1 VTIEYAAPAK
11 KPENKAMPG
20 SPTPATVTVTKPS
33 AAIHSTLTHP
43 AELHGRESE
52 PDREEVHTHSKE
64 ARSVSEE
71 TSGREAEF
79 TRKTELK
86 RKEAEHG
93 REFAIPEADSSS
105 IEATPFPT
113 PGSSAREILAWWGQR
128 TLKNSRTF
136 AAQREERTHREL
148 LERLRQSL
156 LSQSKALQ
164 TQAVQAKALH
174 TQASVT
180 NGDLSTASPTQ
191 NSLTPTGHT
200 LAACLY
206 LTVHCIKC
214 ESVRQGRPDYPPSST
229 VPCPRCGSE
238 SSFTVLGAGLTS
250 KPLPFYEV
258 QPTARFSEE
267 GKPRIPWDPLGP
279 LARNRLKDGEE

>member
-1 VTIEYAAPAK
+1 MTIKHSAPMNELHQSMDELPSSTPPASTEFNPPLTRSAEAK
-11 KPENKAMPG
+11 SGREEGQPRSEE
-20 SPTPATVTVTKPS
+20 
-33 AAIHSTLTHP
+33 
-43 AELHGRESE
+43 AELGREE
-52 PDREEVHTHSKE
+52 IKPDREL
-64 ARSVSEE
+64 
-71 TSGREAEF
+71 
-79 TRKTELK
+79 EL
-86 RKEAEHG
+86 
-93 REFAIPEADSSS
+93 PEADS
-105 IEATPFPT
+105 PFPP

-136 AAQREERTHREL
+136 ATQREERTHREL

-156 LSQSKALQ
+156 ASQTKASQ
-164 TQAVQAKALH
+164 TQAMKSKALH

-191 NSLTPTGHT
+191 NSLIPTGPT

-206 LTVHCIKC
+206 LTIHCIKC

-279 LARNRLKDGEE
+279 LVRTQIKDGEE

>member
-1 VTIEYAAPAK
+1 VTIEHSVPASTS
-11 KPENKAMPG
+11 EEKAKATHG
-20 SPTPATVTVTKPS
+20 SPTPEPAPTPAQVQLQLKTLEPGTETGVGTGAGSVIKPKPKS
-33 AAIHSTLTHP
+33 SVAAHSSFTNP

-52 PDREEVHTHSKE
+52 PGHEEAHPRSEEAELGREEIKPDRE
-64 ARSVSEE
+64 
-71 TSGREAEF
+71 F
-79 TRKTELK
+79 EL
-86 RKEAEHG
+86 
-93 REFAIPEADSSS
+93 PEADS
-105 IEATPFPT
+105 PFPP
-113 PGSSAREILAWWGQR
+113 PGSSSQEILAWWGQR

-156 LSQSKALQ
+156 ALQ
-164 TQAVQAKALH
+164 TQALQSK
-174 TQASVT
+174 ASVP

-191 NSLTPTGHT
+191 NSHPATGHT

-206 LTVHCIKC
+206 LTIHCIKC

-279 LARNRLKDGEE
+279 LARTKLNDGEE

>member
-1 VTIEYAAPAK
+1 VTIKYAAPAGTS
-11 KPENKAMPG
+11 EEKAK
-20 SPTPATVTVTKPS
+20 AT
-33 AAIHSTLTHP
+33 
-43 AELHGRESE
+43 
-52 PDREEVHTHSKE
+52 PDRPGDLPSTD
-64 ARSVSEE
+64 
-71 TSGREAEF
+71 
-79 TRKTELK
+79 
-86 RKEAEHG
+86 
-93 REFAIPEADSSS
+93 DSSS
-105 IEATPFPT
+105 ITEDAAFPP
-113 PGSSAREILAWWGQR
+113 PGSSSQEILAWWGRR
-128 TLKNSRTF
+128 TLKTSRTF
-136 AAQREERTHREL
+136 TAQREERTHREL

-156 LSQSKALQ
+156 ALQTQTLQSKASQPQAVQTQALQTKALQ
-164 TQAVQAKALH
+164 TP
-174 TQASVT
+174 ASVT

-191 NSLTPTGHT
+191 NSNSLTGPT

-206 LTVHCIKC
+206 LTIHCIKC

-279 LARNRLKDGEE
+279 LARNKLKDGEE